1 MSSKIV
7 NSVTPIDNLLEPDEV
22 YTLTFPSIMNS
33 TLTNSNISWGIT
45 NTNNTIGPGDI
56 FLDNSSLRDRL
67 ASIEKRIAEVEKNSS
82 LELKYPDLKK
92 IGDEYSKLR
101 TELIEKEK
109 VLEILK
115 R

>member
-1 MSSKIV
+1 
-7 NSVTPIDNLLEPDEV
+7 
-22 YTLTFPSIMNS
+22 MNS

-45 NTNNTIGPGDI
+45 NTNSTISPGDI

-92 IGDEYSKLR
+92 VGDEYSKLR